1 LLLAAVGPFAA
12 IKQMAT
18 VAVASFAT
26 IWPFSAI
33 ELMSTV
39 ELGHLSNH
47 CISVV

>member
-12 IKQMAT
+12 IEQMAT

-39 ELGHLSNH
+39 ELGHLSNR
-47 CISVV
+47 CISVA